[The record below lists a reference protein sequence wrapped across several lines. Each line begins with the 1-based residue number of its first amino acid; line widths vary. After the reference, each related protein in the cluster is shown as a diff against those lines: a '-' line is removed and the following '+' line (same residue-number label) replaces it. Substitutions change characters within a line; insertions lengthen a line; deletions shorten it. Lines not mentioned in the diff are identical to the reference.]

1 MADPPWT
8 PPPSGSRA
16 LADRL
21 AAAQTDPATE
31 VASAPRR
38 PPAPARRRRG
48 WPIVAALIAIAAIAV
63 FVAAGSA
70 YVAWDN
76 KNRAERW
83 EERAFGLERNTE
95 QLNGLLVERST
106 QLNER
111 TRELNTLAGKV
122 TRQQN
127 ALARSESDVETLS
140 DRQRELAAEKAA
152 VEDSRA
158 ELALQSTALE
168 GVADSLVVCNAGLF
182 ELFGYVVAGDRAK
195 ADAVADDVS
204 ADCQLAESRFAQY
217 RFRYG

>member
-21 AAAQTDPATE
+21 AGADPASESET
-31 VASAPRR
+31 AIPQR
-38 PPAPARRRRG
+38 PPFQPAHSRPV
-48 WPIVAALIAIAAIAV
+48 WPLVAVAVAIASVI
-63 FVAAGSA
+63 VAAGST
-70 YVAWDN
+70 YVAYDN
-76 KNRAERW
+76 KSRADDW
-83 EERAFGLERNTE
+83 EARVFRLERNTE

-111 TRELNTLAGKV
+111 TRELNKLAATV

-127 ALARSESDVETLS
+127 ALVRSESDVETLS

-158 ELALQSTALE
+158 ALAQQSVVLE
-168 GVADSLVVCNAGLF
+168 RVADTLVSCNSGLF
-182 ELFGYVVAGDRAK
+182 ELFGYVVDGDRAS
-195 ADAVADDVS
+195 ADAIVDDVS
-204 ADCQLAESRFAQY
+204 QSCALAESRLADY
-217 RFRYG
+217 RVRYG

>member
-1 MADPPWT
+1 MPDPPWT

-21 AAAQTDPATE
+21 ADADADPATE
-31 VASAPRR
+31 VVQERTS
-38 PPAPARRRRG
+38 PPAPARRARA
-48 WPIVAALIAIAAIAV
+48 WPIVATLIAAV
-63 FVAAGSA
+63 AVVVAAGSA
-70 YVAWDN
+70 YIAWDN
-76 KNRAERW
+76 RNRASDW
-83 EERAFGLERNTE
+83 EARAFRLERNTE

-111 TRELNTLAGKV
+111 TRELNTIAGKV

-158 ELALQSTALE
+158 ELALQSAALE
-168 GVADSLVVCNAGLF
+168 RVADALVQCNQGLF
-182 ELFGYVVAGDRAK
+182 QLFGYVVSGDGGA
-195 ADAVADDVS
+195 ADAIVDGVS
-204 ADCQLAESRFAQY
+204 ADCRLAESRFAQY

>member
-1 MADPPWT
+1 MADPPWS

-21 AAAQTDPATE
+21 AEAENQPTPHATTPRPRLPTP
-31 VASAPRR
+31 APRG
-38 PPAPARRRRG
+38 RG
-48 WPIVAALIAIAAIAV
+48 WLVVAVVIALAATI
-63 FVAAGSA
+63 VAAGSA

-76 KNRAERW
+76 KSRAERW
-83 EERAFGLERNTE
+83 EERAFRLERNTE

-111 TRELNTLAGKV
+111 TRELNRAAANV
-122 TRQQN
+122 TVQQN
-127 ALARSESDVETLS
+127 ALERSESDVETLT

-168 GVADSLVVCNAGLF
+168 SVADALVACNAGLF
-182 ELFGYVVAGDRAK
+182 ELFGYVVAGDQAK
-195 ADAVADDVS
+195 ADTVADHVA
-204 ADCQLAESRFAQY
+204 ADCQLAESRFAEY

>member
-21 AAAQTDPATE
+21 AGADAEPTQ
-31 VASAPRR
+31 APRAIPHR
-38 PPAPARRRRG
+38 PPASRPSHGRG
-48 WPIVAALIAIAAIAV
+48 WLVVALVMAVAATI
-63 FVAAGSA
+63 VAAGSA

-76 KNRAERW
+76 KSRAERW
-83 EERAFGLERNTE
+83 EERAFRLERNTE

-111 TRELNTLAGKV
+111 TRELNRAAANV
-122 TRQQN
+122 TVQQN
-127 ALARSESDVETLS
+127 ALERSESDVETLTE
-140 DRQRELAAEKAA
+140 RQRELAAEKAA

-158 ELALQSTALE
+158 ALTLQSTALE
-168 GVADSLVVCNAGLF
+168 GVADALVACNAGLF
-182 ELFGYVVAGDRAK
+182 ELFGYVVAGDRVK
-195 ADAVADDVS
+195 ADTVADHVA
-204 ADCQLAESRFAQY
+204 ADCQLAESQFAEY

>member
-21 AAAQTDPATE
+21 AGADP
-31 VASAPRR
+31 ASAPETAS
-38 PPAPARRRRG
+38 PQQAASHPARGRRI
-48 WPIVAALIAIAAIAV
+48 WPIVAVVIAV
-63 FVAAGSA
+63 AAVIVAAGSTYIA
-70 YVAWDN
+70 YDN
-76 KNRAERW
+76 KSRAEDW
-83 EERAFGLERNTE
+83 EARVFRLERNTE

-111 TRELNTLAGKV
+111 TRELNTLAATV

-127 ALARSESDVETLS
+127 ALVRSESDVETLS

-158 ELALQSTALE
+158 ALAQQSAVLE
-168 GVADSLVVCNAGLF
+168 GVADTLVSCNSGLL
-182 ELFGYVVAGDRAK
+182 ELFGYVVDGDRAS
-195 ADAVADDVS
+195 ADAIVGDVS
-204 ADCQLAESRFAQY
+204 ASCALAESRLADY
-217 RFRYG
+217 RVRYG

>member
-21 AAAQTDPATE
+21 AAAQTTEPATE
-31 VASAPRR
+31 VASARPR
-38 PPAPARRRRG
+38 PPAPAPPRRG
-48 WPIVAALIAIAAIAV
+48 WPIVAALIAAIAV
-63 FVAAGSA
+63 AVAAGSA

-76 KNRAERW
+76 KSRAERW
-83 EERAFGLERNTE
+83 EERAFTLERNTE

-182 ELFGYVVAGDRAK
+182 ELFGYIVAGDRAK

>member
-1 MADPPWT
+1 MSDPPWT

-21 AAAQTDPATE
+21 ADAEPPTE
-31 VASAPRR
+31 VAHERIP
-38 PPAPARRRRG
+38 PPAPAPRG
-48 WPIVAALIAIAAIAV
+48 RAWPIVATLIAAV
-63 FVAAGSA
+63 AVVVAAGSA
-70 YVAWDN
+70 YIAWDN
-76 KNRAERW
+76 RNRASDWERQ
-83 EERAFGLERNTE
+83 AFRLERNTE

-127 ALARSESDVETLS
+127 ALVRSESDVETLS
-140 DRQRELAAEKAA
+140 ARQRELAAEKAA

-158 ELALQSTALE
+158 ELALQSAALE
-168 GVADSLVVCNAGLF
+168 RVADALVRCNQGLF
-182 ELFGYVVAGDRAK
+182 ELFGYIVSGDRGG
-195 ADAVADDVS
+195 ADAIVDGVS
-204 ADCQLAESRFAQY
+204 ADCQLAESRFAEY

>member
-21 AAAQTDPATE
+21 AGADPAAEPETATPPRA
-31 VASAPRR
+31 ASQPANRR
-38 PPAPARRRRG
+38 PI
-48 WPIVAALIAIAAIAV
+48 WPILAVAVALASLV
-63 FVAAGSA
+63 VAAGATYIA
-70 YVAWDN
+70 YDN
-76 KNRAERW
+76 KSRAEDW
-83 EERAFGLERNTE
+83 EARVFRLERNTE

-111 TRELNTLAGKV
+111 TRELNQLAATV

-127 ALARSESDVETLS
+127 ALVRSESDVETLS

-158 ELALQSTALE
+158 ALAQQSTVLE
-168 GVADSLVVCNAGLF
+168 GVADTLVACNAGLF
-182 ELFGYVVAGDRAK
+182 ELFEYVVAGDRSS
-195 ADAVADDVS
+195 ADAIVDDVS
-204 ADCQLAESRFAQY
+204 ASCALAESRLAAYRAQY
-217 RFRYG
+217 G

>member
-21 AAAQTDPATE
+21 AAAQTTEPATE
-31 VASAPRR
+31 VASARPR
-38 PPAPARRRRG
+38 PPAPAPRRRG
-48 WPIVAALIAIAAIAV
+48 WPIVAALVAAIAV
-63 FVAAGSA
+63 VVAAGSA

-76 KNRAERW
+76 KSRAERW
-83 EERAFGLERNTE
+83 EERAFRLERNTE
-95 QLNGLLVERST
+95 RLNGLLVERST

-111 TRELNTLAGKV
+111 TRELNALAGKV

-204 ADCQLAESRFAQY
+204 ADCQLAESRFAEY

>member
-21 AAAQTDPATE
+21 AGVDPATAAE
-31 VASAPRR
+31 TPVPQRSHAQETRHRR
-38 PPAPARRRRG
+38 I
-48 WPIVAALIAIAAIAV
+48 WPIVTAVVAVAAV
-63 FVAAGSA
+63 VVAAGATYIA
-70 YVAWDN
+70 YDN
-76 KNRAERW
+76 KIRAEEW
-83 EERAFGLERNTE
+83 EERVFRLERNTE

-111 TRELNTLAGKV
+111 TRELNTLAATV

-127 ALARSESDVETLS
+127 ALVRSESDVENLT

-158 ELALQSTALE
+158 ALAQQSAVLE
-168 GVADSLVVCNAGLF
+168 GVADTLVSCNAGLF
-182 ELFGYVVAGDRAK
+182 ELFEYVVAGDRSS
-195 ADAVADDVS
+195 ADAIVDDVS
-204 ADCQLAESRFAQY
+204 ASCALAESRLADY
-217 RFRYG
+217 RGRYG

>member
-21 AAAQTDPATE
+21 AEAHPAPE
-31 VASAPRR
+31 AERALPRR
-38 PPAPARRRRG
+38 PALEPARRGGG
-48 WPIVAALIAIAAIAV
+48 WLIASAAVAVAAV

-70 YVAWDN
+70 YVALDN
-76 KNRAERW
+76 RNRAEDW
-83 EERAFGLERNTE
+83 EDRVFRLERNTE

-111 TRELNTLAGKV
+111 TRELNKLAATV

-127 ALARSESDVETLS
+127 ALVRSESDVESLTE
-140 DRQRELAAEKAA
+140 RQRELAAEKAA

-158 ELALQSTALE
+158 ALAQQSAVLE
-168 GVADSLVVCNAGLF
+168 RVADTLVSCNSGLF
-182 ELFGYVVAGDRAK
+182 ELFGYVVDGDR
-195 ADAVADDVS
+195 VS
-204 ADCQLAESRFAQY
+204 ADAIVGDVSEACALAESRLTAY
-217 RFRYG
+217 RVRYG